1 MHSAKVKRKI
11 DHNNINNSR
20 LLLILAFS
28 ASSIQCSSR
37 LFFNLLTDI
46 TISSVSAGHL
56 PGHSFVI
63 ATFY

>member
-11 DHNNINNSR
+11 DHYNSYNTR
-20 LLLILAFS
+20 LLLILSFS

-37 LFFNLLTDI
+37 LLFHLLTDI